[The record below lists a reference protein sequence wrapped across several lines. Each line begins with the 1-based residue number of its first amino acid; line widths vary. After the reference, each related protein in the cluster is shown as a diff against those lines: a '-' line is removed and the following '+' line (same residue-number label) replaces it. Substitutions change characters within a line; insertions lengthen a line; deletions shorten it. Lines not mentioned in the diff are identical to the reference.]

1 VATNPIIEDE
11 TGSEEQVREDLAA
24 CYRLAAHHGWDDL
37 VATHISARVP
47 GEDTFLINPFG
58 MLFEEITPASLV
70 KVDMEG
76 EIVGESD
83 WSVNKAGFVVH
94 SAVHGA
100 RHDAA
105 CVIHL
110 HTVDGVAVS
119 MAEDGLLFWNQNAM
133 MFANDVAM
141 HDFEG
146 VADRLDERERLVS
159 DLGPDKHLM
168 LLRNHGTLALGHS
181 VAEAFTAMYYFE
193 KACQTQVAALSM
205 GLKLREVSDETV
217 QGVAAYRSGG
227 GFPVS
232 EPLVW
237 PAMKRMLDRLYP
249 DWRG

>member
-1 VATNPIIEDE
+1 MATHAIMNEEPSGEDL
-11 TGSEEQVREDLAA
+11 VREDLAA
-24 CYRLAAHHGWDDL
+24 CYRLAAHYGWDDL

-70 KVDMEG
+70 KVDMDG

-83 WSVNKAGFVVH
+83 WGVNKAGFVVH

-133 MFANDVAM
+133 MFANEVAM

-146 VADRLDERERLVS
+146 VADRLDERERLVA
-159 DLGPDKHLM
+159 DLGTENNLM
-168 LLRNHGTLALGHS
+168 LLRNHGTLALGPS
-181 VAEAFTAMYYFE
+181 VAEAFTAMFYFE
-193 KACQTQVAALSM
+193 KACQTQVRALSM
-205 GLKLREVSDETV
+205 GMPLRKVSDEVV
-217 QGVAAYRSGG
+217 QSVAAYRQGG
-227 GFPVS
+227 RFPVS

>member
-1 VATNPIIEDE
+1 
-11 TGSEEQVREDLAA
+11 
-24 CYRLAAHHGWDDL
+24 
-37 VATHISARVP
+37 
-47 GEDTFLINPFG
+47 
-58 MLFEEITPASLV
+58 
-70 KVDMEG
+70 
-76 EIVGESD
+76 EIVGASD

-133 MFANDVAM
+133 MFANEVAM

-146 VADRLDERERLVS
+146 VADKLDERERLVA
-159 DLGPDKHLM
+159 DLGERNNLM
-168 LLRNHGTLALGHS
+168 ILRNHGTLALGPS
-181 VAEAFTAMYYFE
+181 IAEAFTAMFYFE
-193 KACQTQVAALSM
+193 KACQTQTRALSM
-205 GLKLREVSDETV
+205 GLPLRQVSDQV
-217 QGVAAYRSGG
+217 IQGVAAYRQDGR
-227 GFPVS
+227 FPVS